1 MFNRKK
7 SKKNQVQVQSPV
19 QNQSK
24 ANNKANNKANSK
36 ANSVKPKKG
45 SKLDM
50 YDIIFAN
57 LFAGNSIIEPD
68 RELDRTHIDIGFSN
82 IASEKYIIKY
92 FLITSL
98 PDWLDFQ
105 LFDHIRRNVMLPGI
119 RINFY
124 TYGEPYRINWESSEM
139 KNRLRIWGEYTK
151 EDKDKD
157 LSGLNYR
164 SRRKD
169 LLAKERIL
177 ESTMYLNKAE
187 LDYRRRLI
195 KTSFMIEIA
204 CLRDKESLDNMDDSI
219 NALKRYCSEK
229 EIKLLELRVNMI
241 DWLQQ
246 LWIFSLRSIK
256 EVYRRVSKKILT
268 DDIVANFSSYKQG
281 RLGEEGTPLG
291 LDVNSGA
298 LVLKKFKPDP
308 DAAENILISG
318 GTGSGKSL
326 MTKYLLTWLSIDNV
340 ITVIDY
346 DDEYKNL
353 ANFIYDGNPKDAIT
367 ISMGKGSTS
376 YFDPM
381 EIGELTGD
389 KDIDASLKD
398 NAIKCTMSTFNLM
411 IAGVDRQLDMWEE
424 SVISTAV
431 RNVYENNGV
440 TDDNTTWHL
449 SQGCKLA
456 DVYEELSLLVMR
468 QAFVDE
474 NMDNVKHKAAVN
486 ALEAC
491 KKFFEEGEAY
501 YGTFKSPINI
511 KDIRDGRF
519 IVFSFSSTSTA
530 NQENPVLIGLRQL
543 SVAYITTLISNYCK
557 YVRHSFNVKVWEE
570 YNRFGLVKG
579 SSEIIGDAITG
590 GRKRGDINLIIT
602 NDLSNI
608 LDENNPISAKLE
620 QNFTGYIIGSIPSD
634 NIREK
639 FCNKFNIPEM
649 IEPLKRIYK
658 ANSEQGRHGRG
669 KESQYKH
676 AFCTIMLETGEKAII
691 KASLPKEV
699 LDSKL
704 FRTGVEKG

>member
-7 SKKNQVQVQSPV
+7 GKKNQVQVQSSVP
-19 QNQSK
+19 NQGK
-24 ANNKANNKANSK
+24 ANNKVASK
-36 ANSVKPKKG
+36 ANSNKKSIKPKKG

-92 FLITSL
+92 FLITGL

-105 LFDHIRRNVMLPGI
+105 LFDNIRRNVMLPGI

-219 NALKRYCSEK
+219 NALKRYCTEK

-281 RLGEEGTPLG
+281 RLGEDGTPLG

-298 LVLKKFKPDP
+298 LVLKKFKVDP

-326 MTKYLLTWLSIDNV
+326 MTKWLLTWLSIDNV

-389 KDIDASLKD
+389 EKIDATLKSD
-398 NAIKCTMSTFNLM
+398 AIKYTMATFNLM
-411 IAGVDRQLDMWEE
+411 IAGVDNVLDKWEE
-424 SVISTAV
+424 SVISTAI
-431 RNVYENNGV
+431 RNVYDNNGV
-440 TDDNTTWHL
+440 TDDRSTWKY
-449 SQGCKLA
+449 STGCKLE
-456 DVYEELSLLVMR
+456 DVYEELRLMVVR
-468 QAFVDE
+468 QEFVDD

-486 ALEAC
+486 ALESC

-501 YGTFKSPINI
+501 YGTFKSPISI
-511 KDIRDGRF
+511 KGIRDANF
-519 IVFSFSSTSTA
+519 IVFSFSSNSVA
-530 NQENPVLIGLRQL
+530 SQENPVLVGLRQL
-543 SVAYITTLISNYCK
+543 SVANLTTLISNYCK

-570 YNRFGLVKG
+570 FNRFGLVKG
-579 SSEIIGDAITG
+579 SADIIGDAITG
-590 GRKRGDINLIIT
+590 GRKRGDINLLIT

-608 LDENNPISAKLE
+608 LDETNPLSAKLE

-634 NIREK
+634 NVREK
-639 FCNKFNIPEM
+639 FCNKFNIQEM

-658 ANSEQGRHGRG
+658 ANSEQGKRGRG
-669 KESQYKH
+669 KGSQYKH

-691 KASLPKEV
+691 KASLPKEI

>member
-1 MFNRKK
+1 MFKGK
-7 SKKNQVQVQSPV
+7 
-19 QNQSK
+19 
-24 ANNKANNKANSK
+24 NNKAKNNISNNSNVNNSSNKRKIKA
-36 ANSVKPKKG
+36 KKG

-57 LFAGNSIIEPD
+57 LFAGTSIIEPE

-92 FLITSL
+92 FLITGL

-105 LFDHIRRNVMLPGI
+105 LFDSIRRNVMSPGI

-124 TYGEPYRINWESSEM
+124 TYGEPYKINWESSEM
-139 KNRLRIWGEYTK
+139 KNRLRIWEGYTK
-151 EDKDKD
+151 ESKEND

-164 SRRKD
+164 ARRKD
-169 LLAKERIL
+169 ILAKERIL
-177 ESTMYLNKAE
+177 ESTMYLNRAE

-195 KTSFMIEIA
+195 KTSFMIEVA
-204 CLRDKESLDNMDDSI
+204 CLRDKESLEYMDDCI
-219 NALKRYCSEK
+219 KDLKRYCLEK

-281 RLGEEGTPLG
+281 RLGEDGIPLG

-298 LVLKKFKPDP
+298 LVLKKFKSNP

-326 MTKYLLTWLSIDNV
+326 MTKWLLTWLSTDNV
-340 ITVIDY
+340 ITIVDY

-353 ANFIYDGNPKDAIT
+353 ANFIYDGNPADAIT

-389 KDIDASLKD
+389 EKIDPTLKSD
-398 NAIKCTMSTFNLM
+398 AIKYTMATFNLM
-411 IAGVDRQLDMWEE
+411 IAGVDNVLDKWEE
-424 SVISTAV
+424 SVISTAIK
-431 RNVYENNGV
+431 NVYDNNGV
-440 TDDNTTWHL
+440 TDDRETWKY
-449 SQGCKLA
+449 SAGCKLE
-456 DVYEELSLLVMR
+456 DVYEELKLMVVR
-468 QAFVDE
+468 QEFVDD

-486 ALEAC
+486 ALESC

-501 YGTFKSPINI
+501 YGTFKSPISI
-511 KDIRDGRF
+511 KGIRDANF
-519 IVFSFSSTSTA
+519 IVFSFSSNSVA
-530 NQENPVLIGLRQL
+530 SQENPVLVGLRQL
-543 SVAYITTLISNYCK
+543 SVANLTTLISNYCK

-570 YNRFGLVKG
+570 FNRFGLVKG
-579 SSEIIGDAITG
+579 SADIIGDAITG
-590 GRKRGDINLIIT
+590 GRKRGDINLLIT

-608 LDENNPISAKLE
+608 LDETNPLSAKLE

-634 NIREK
+634 NVREK
-639 FCNKFNIPEM
+639 FCNKFNIQEM

-658 ANSEQGRHGRG
+658 ANSEQGKRGRLR
-669 KESQYKH
+669 ESQFKH

-691 KASLPKEV
+691 KATLPKEI

-704 FRTGVEKG
+704 FRTGVEIK

>member
-1 MFNRKK
+1 MFKGK
-7 SKKNQVQVQSPV
+7 
-19 QNQSK
+19 
-24 ANNKANNKANSK
+24 NNKAKNNISNNNNVNTNNKVSSSK
-36 ANSVKPKKG
+36 RKIKAKKG

-57 LFAGNSIIEPD
+57 LFAGTSIIEPE

-92 FLITSL
+92 FLITGL

-105 LFDHIRRNVMLPGI
+105 LFDSIRRNVMSPGI

-124 TYGEPYRINWESSEM
+124 TYGEPYKINWESSEM
-139 KNRLRIWGEYTK
+139 KNRLRIWEGYTK
-151 EDKDKD
+151 DSKEND

-164 SRRKD
+164 ARRKD
-169 LLAKERIL
+169 ILAKERIL
-177 ESTMYLNKAE
+177 ESTMYLNRAE

-195 KTSFMIEIA
+195 KTSFMIEVA
-204 CLRDKESLDNMDDSI
+204 CLRDRESLDYMDDCI
-219 NALKRYCSEK
+219 KDLKRYCLEK

-281 RLGEEGTPLG
+281 RLGEDGIPLG

-298 LVLKKFKPDP
+298 LVLKKFKSNP

-326 MTKYLLTWLSIDNV
+326 MTKWLLTWLSTDNV
-340 ITVIDY
+340 ITIVDY

-389 KDIDASLKD
+389 EKIDATLKSD
-398 NAIKCTMSTFNLM
+398 AIKYTMATFNLM
-411 IAGVDRQLDMWEE
+411 IAGVDNVLDKWEE
-424 SVISTAV
+424 SVISTAI
-431 RNVYENNGV
+431 RNVYDNNGV
-440 TDDNTTWHL
+440 TDDRSTWKY
-449 SQGCKLA
+449 STGCKLE
-456 DVYEELSLLVMR
+456 DVYEELRLMVIR
-468 QAFVDE
+468 QEFVDD

-486 ALEAC
+486 ALESC

-501 YGTFKSPINI
+501 YGTFKSPISI
-511 KDIRDGRF
+511 KGIRDANF
-519 IVFSFSSTSTA
+519 IVFSFSSNSVA
-530 NQENPVLIGLRQL
+530 SQENPVLVGLRQL
-543 SVAYITTLISNYCK
+543 SVANLTTLISNYCK

-570 YNRFGLVKG
+570 FNRFGLVKG
-579 SSEIIGDAITG
+579 SADIIGDAITG
-590 GRKRGDINLIIT
+590 GRKRGDINLLIT

-608 LDENNPISAKLE
+608 LDETNPLSAKLE

-634 NIREK
+634 NVREK
-639 FCNKFNIPEM
+639 FCNKFNIQEM

-658 ANSEQGRHGRG
+658 ANSEQGKRGRLR
-669 KESQYKH
+669 ESQFKH

-691 KASLPKEV
+691 KATLPKEI

-704 FRTGVEKG
+704 FRTGVEIK

>member
-1 MFNRKK
+1 MFKGK
-7 SKKNQVQVQSPV
+7 
-19 QNQSK
+19 
-24 ANNKANNKANSK
+24 NNKAKNNISNNNNVNTNNKVSSSK
-36 ANSVKPKKG
+36 RKIKAKKG

-57 LFAGNSIIEPD
+57 LFAGTSIIEPE

-92 FLITSL
+92 FLITGL

-105 LFDHIRRNVMLPGI
+105 LFDSIRRNVMSPGI

-124 TYGEPYRINWESSEM
+124 TYGEPYKINWESSEM
-139 KNRLRIWGEYTK
+139 KNRLRIWEGYTK
-151 EDKDKD
+151 DSKEND

-164 SRRKD
+164 ARRKD
-169 LLAKERIL
+169 ILAKERIL
-177 ESTMYLNKAE
+177 ESTMYLNRAE

-195 KTSFMIEIA
+195 KTSFMIEVA
-204 CLRDKESLDNMDDSI
+204 CLRDRESLDYMDDCI
-219 NALKRYCSEK
+219 KDLKRYCLEK

-281 RLGEEGTPLG
+281 RLGEDGIPLG

-298 LVLKKFKPDP
+298 LVLKKFKSNP

-326 MTKYLLTWLSIDNV
+326 MTKWLLTWLSTDNV
-340 ITVIDY
+340 ITIVDY

-389 KDIDASLKD
+389 EKIDATLKSD
-398 NAIKCTMSTFNLM
+398 AIKYTMATFNLM
-411 IAGVDRQLDMWEE
+411 IAGVDNVLDKWEE
-424 SVISTAV
+424 SVISTAI
-431 RNVYENNGV
+431 RNVYDNNGV
-440 TDDNTTWHL
+440 TDDRSTWKY
-449 SQGCKLA
+449 STGCKLE
-456 DVYEELSLLVMR
+456 DVYEELRLMVVR
-468 QAFVDE
+468 QEFVDE

-486 ALEAC
+486 ALESC

-501 YGTFKSPINI
+501 YGTFKSPISI
-511 KDIRDGRF
+511 KGIRDANF
-519 IVFSFSSTSTA
+519 IVFSFSSNSVA
-530 NQENPVLIGLRQL
+530 SQENPVLVGLRQL
-543 SVAYITTLISNYCK
+543 SVANLTTLISNYCK

-570 YNRFGLVKG
+570 FNRFGLVKG
-579 SSEIIGDAITG
+579 SADIIGDAITG
-590 GRKRGDINLIIT
+590 GRKRGDINLLIT

-608 LDENNPISAKLE
+608 LDETNPLSAKLE

-634 NIREK
+634 NVREK
-639 FCNKFNIPEM
+639 FCNKFNIQEM

-658 ANSEQGRHGRG
+658 ANSEQGKRGRLR
-669 KESQYKH
+669 ESQFKH

-691 KASLPKEV
+691 KATLPKEI

-704 FRTGVEKG
+704 FRTGVEIK

>member
-1 MFNRKK
+1 MFKGK
-7 SKKNQVQVQSPV
+7 
-19 QNQSK
+19 
-24 ANNKANNKANSK
+24 NNKAK
-36 ANSVKPKKG
+36 NSVSNNTNVNNSSSKRKIKAKKG

-57 LFAGNSIIEPD
+57 LFAGTSIIEPE

-92 FLITSL
+92 FLITGL

-105 LFDHIRRNVMLPGI
+105 LFDSIRRNVMSPGI

-124 TYGEPYRINWESSEM
+124 TYGEPYKINWESSEM
-139 KNRLRIWGEYTK
+139 KNRLRIWEGYTK
-151 EDKDKD
+151 ESKEND

-164 SRRKD
+164 ARRKD
-169 LLAKERIL
+169 ILAKERIL
-177 ESTMYLNKAE
+177 ESTMYLNRAE

-195 KTSFMIEIA
+195 KTSFMIEVA
-204 CLRDKESLDNMDDSI
+204 CLRDRESLDYMDDCI
-219 NALKRYCSEK
+219 KDLKRYCLEK

-281 RLGEEGTPLG
+281 RLGEDGIPLG

-298 LVLKKFKPDP
+298 LVLKKFKSNP

-326 MTKYLLTWLSIDNV
+326 MTKWLLTWLSTDNV
-340 ITVIDY
+340 ITIVDY

-353 ANFIYDGNPKDAIT
+353 ANFIYDGNPTDAIT
-367 ISMGKGSTS
+367 ISMGRGSTS

-389 KDIDASLKD
+389 EKIDATLKSD
-398 NAIKCTMSTFNLM
+398 AIKYTMATFNLM
-411 IAGVDRQLDMWEE
+411 IAGVDNVLDKWEE
-424 SVISTAV
+424 SVISTAIK
-431 RNVYENNGV
+431 NVYDNNGV
-440 TDDNTTWHL
+440 TDDRSTWKY
-449 SQGCKLA
+449 STGCKLE
-456 DVYEELSLLVMR
+456 DVYEELRLIVIR
-468 QAFVDE
+468 QEFVDE

-486 ALEAC
+486 ALESC

-501 YGTFKSPINI
+501 YGTFKSPISI
-511 KDIRDGRF
+511 KGIRDANF
-519 IVFSFSSTSTA
+519 IVFSFSSNSVA
-530 NQENPVLIGLRQL
+530 SQENPVLVGLRQL
-543 SVAYITTLISNYCK
+543 SVANLTTLISNYCK

-570 YNRFGLVKG
+570 FNRFGLVKG
-579 SSEIIGDAITG
+579 SADIIGDAITG

-608 LDENNPISAKLE
+608 LDETNPLSARLE

-634 NIREK
+634 NVREK
-639 FCNKFNIPEM
+639 FCNKFNIQEM

-658 ANSEQGRHGRG
+658 ANSEQGKRGRLR
-669 KESQYKH
+669 ESQFKH

-691 KASLPKEV
+691 KATLPKEI

-704 FRTGVEKG
+704 FRTGVEIK

>member
-1 MFNRKK
+1 MFKGK
-7 SKKNQVQVQSPV
+7 
-19 QNQSK
+19 
-24 ANNKANNKANSK
+24 NNKAK
-36 ANSVKPKKG
+36 NSVSNNTNVNNSSSKRKIKAKKG

-57 LFAGNSIIEPD
+57 LFAGTSIIEPE

-92 FLITSL
+92 FLITGL

-105 LFDHIRRNVMLPGI
+105 LFDSIRRNVMSPGI

-124 TYGEPYRINWESSEM
+124 TYGEPYKINWESSEM
-139 KNRLRIWGEYTK
+139 KNRLRIWEGYTK
-151 EDKDKD
+151 ESKEND

-164 SRRKD
+164 ARRKD
-169 LLAKERIL
+169 ILAKERIL
-177 ESTMYLNKAE
+177 ESTMYLNRAE

-195 KTSFMIEIA
+195 KTSFMIEVA
-204 CLRDKESLDNMDDSI
+204 CLRDRESLDYMDDCI
-219 NALKRYCSEK
+219 KDLKRYCLEK

-281 RLGEEGTPLG
+281 RLGEDGIPLG

-298 LVLKKFKPDP
+298 LVLKKFKSNP

-326 MTKYLLTWLSIDNV
+326 MTKWLLTWLSTDNV
-340 ITVIDY
+340 ITIVDY

-353 ANFIYDGNPKDAIT
+353 ANFIYDGNPTDAIT

-389 KDIDASLKD
+389 EKIDATLKSD
-398 NAIKCTMSTFNLM
+398 AIKYTMATFNLM
-411 IAGVDRQLDMWEE
+411 IAGVDNVLDKWEE
-424 SVISTAV
+424 SVISTAIK
-431 RNVYENNGV
+431 NVYDNNGV
-440 TDDNTTWHL
+440 TDDRSTWKY
-449 SQGCKLA
+449 STGCKLE
-456 DVYEELSLLVMR
+456 DVYEELRLIVIR
-468 QAFVDE
+468 QEFVDE

-486 ALEAC
+486 ALESC

-501 YGTFKSPINI
+501 YGTFKSPISI
-511 KDIRDGRF
+511 KGIRDANF
-519 IVFSFSSTSTA
+519 IVFSFSSNSVA
-530 NQENPVLIGLRQL
+530 SQENPVLVGLRQL
-543 SVAYITTLISNYCK
+543 SVANLTTLISNYCK

-570 YNRFGLVKG
+570 FNRFGLVKG
-579 SSEIIGDAITG
+579 SADIIGDAITG

-608 LDENNPISAKLE
+608 LDETNPLSARLE

-634 NIREK
+634 NVREK
-639 FCNKFNIPEM
+639 FCNKFNIQEM

-658 ANSEQGRHGRG
+658 ANSEQGKRGRLR
-669 KESQYKH
+669 ESQFKH

-691 KASLPKEV
+691 KATLPKEI

-704 FRTGVEKG
+704 FRTGVEIK

>member
-1 MFNRKK
+1 MFKGK
-7 SKKNQVQVQSPV
+7 
-19 QNQSK
+19 
-24 ANNKANNKANSK
+24 NNKAKDNISNNNNVNTNNKVSSSK
-36 ANSVKPKKG
+36 RKIKAKKG

-57 LFAGNSIIEPD
+57 LFAGTSIIEPE

-92 FLITSL
+92 FLITGL

-105 LFDHIRRNVMLPGI
+105 LFDSIRRNVMSPGI

-124 TYGEPYRINWESSEM
+124 TYGEPYKINWESSEM
-139 KNRLRIWGEYTK
+139 KNRLRIWEGYTK
-151 EDKDKD
+151 DSKEND

-164 SRRKD
+164 ARRKD
-169 LLAKERIL
+169 ILAKERIL
-177 ESTMYLNKAE
+177 ESTMYLNRAE

-195 KTSFMIEIA
+195 KTSFMIEVA
-204 CLRDKESLDNMDDSI
+204 CLRDRESLDYMDDCI
-219 NALKRYCSEK
+219 KDLKRYCLEK

-281 RLGEEGTPLG
+281 RLGEDGIPLG

-298 LVLKKFKPDP
+298 LVLKKFKSNP

-326 MTKYLLTWLSIDNV
+326 MTKWLLTWLSTDNV
-340 ITVIDY
+340 ITIVDY

-389 KDIDASLKD
+389 EKIDATLKSD
-398 NAIKCTMSTFNLM
+398 AIKYTMATFNLM
-411 IAGVDRQLDMWEE
+411 IAGVDNVLDKWEE
-424 SVISTAV
+424 SVISTAI
-431 RNVYENNGV
+431 RNVYDNNGV
-440 TDDNTTWHL
+440 TDDRSTWKY
-449 SQGCKLA
+449 STGCKLE
-456 DVYEELSLLVMR
+456 DVYEELRLMVVR
-468 QAFVDE
+468 QEFVDD

-486 ALEAC
+486 ALESC

-501 YGTFKSPINI
+501 YGTFKSPISI
-511 KDIRDGRF
+511 KGIRDANF
-519 IVFSFSSTSTA
+519 IVFSFSSNSVA
-530 NQENPVLIGLRQL
+530 SQENPVLVGLRQL
-543 SVAYITTLISNYCK
+543 SVANLTTLISNYCK

-570 YNRFGLVKG
+570 FNRFGLVKG
-579 SSEIIGDAITG
+579 SADIIGDAITG
-590 GRKRGDINLIIT
+590 GRKRGDINLLIT

-608 LDENNPISAKLE
+608 LDETNPLSAKLE

-634 NIREK
+634 NVREK
-639 FCNKFNIPEM
+639 FCNKFNIQEM

-658 ANSEQGRHGRG
+658 ANSEQGKRGRLR
-669 KESQYKH
+669 ESQFKH

-691 KASLPKEV
+691 KATLPKEI

-704 FRTGVEKG
+704 FRTGVEIK

>member
-1 MFNRKK
+1 MFKGK
-7 SKKNQVQVQSPV
+7 
-19 QNQSK
+19 
-24 ANNKANNKANSK
+24 NNKTNSNVTDNSSVTNNSK
-36 ANSVKPKKG
+36 VSSNKRKIKAKKG

-57 LFAGNSIIEPD
+57 LFAGTSIIEPE

-92 FLITSL
+92 FLITGL

-105 LFDHIRRNVMLPGI
+105 LFDSIRRNVMSPGI

-124 TYGEPYRINWESSEM
+124 TYGEPYKINWESSEM
-139 KNRLRIWGEYTK
+139 KNRLRIWEGYTK
-151 EDKDKD
+151 ESKEND

-164 SRRKD
+164 ARRKD
-169 LLAKERIL
+169 ILAKERIL
-177 ESTMYLNKAE
+177 ESTMYLNRAE

-195 KTSFMIEIA
+195 KTSFMIEVA
-204 CLRDKESLDNMDDSI
+204 CLRDKESLEYMDDCI
-219 NALKRYCSEK
+219 KDLKRYCLEK

-281 RLGEEGTPLG
+281 RLGEDGIPLG

-298 LVLKKFKPDP
+298 LVLKKFKSNP

-326 MTKYLLTWLSIDNV
+326 MTKWLLTWLSTDNV
-340 ITVIDY
+340 ITIVDY

-353 ANFIYDGNPKDAIT
+353 ANFIYDGNPADAIT

-389 KDIDASLKD
+389 EKIDATLKSD
-398 NAIKCTMSTFNLM
+398 AIKYTMATFNLM
-411 IAGVDRQLDMWEE
+411 IAGVDNVLDKWEE
-424 SVISTAV
+424 SVISTAIK
-431 RNVYENNGV
+431 NVYDNNGV
-440 TDDNTTWHL
+440 TDDRSTWKY
-449 SQGCKLA
+449 STGCKLE
-456 DVYEELSLLVMR
+456 DVYEELKLMVVR
-468 QAFVDE
+468 QEFVDD

-486 ALEAC
+486 ALESC

-501 YGTFKSPINI
+501 YGTFKSPISI
-511 KDIRDGRF
+511 KGIRDANF
-519 IVFSFSSTSTA
+519 IVFSFSSNSVA
-530 NQENPVLIGLRQL
+530 SQENPVLVGLRQL
-543 SVAYITTLISNYCK
+543 SVANLTTLISNYCK

-570 YNRFGLVKG
+570 FNRFGLVKG
-579 SSEIIGDAITG
+579 SADIIGDAITG
-590 GRKRGDINLIIT
+590 GRKRGDINLLIT

-608 LDENNPISAKLE
+608 LDETNPLSAKLE

-634 NIREK
+634 NVREK
-639 FCNKFNIPEM
+639 FCNKFNIQEM

-658 ANSEQGRHGRG
+658 ANSEQGKRGRLR
-669 KESQYKH
+669 ESQFKH

-691 KASLPKEV
+691 KATLPKEI

-704 FRTGVEKG
+704 FRTGVEIK

>member
-1 MFNRKK
+1 MFKGK
-7 SKKNQVQVQSPV
+7 
-19 QNQSK
+19 
-24 ANNKANNKANSK
+24 NNKTNSNVTDNSSVTNNSK
-36 ANSVKPKKG
+36 VSSNKRKIKAKKG

-57 LFAGNSIIEPD
+57 LFAGTSIIEPE

-92 FLITSL
+92 FLITGL

-105 LFDHIRRNVMLPGI
+105 LFDSIRRNVMSPGI

-124 TYGEPYRINWESSEM
+124 TYGEPYKINWESSEM
-139 KNRLRIWGEYTK
+139 KNRLRIWEGYTK
-151 EDKDKD
+151 ESKEND

-164 SRRKD
+164 ARRKD
-169 LLAKERIL
+169 ILAKERIL
-177 ESTMYLNKAE
+177 ESTMYLNRAE

-195 KTSFMIEIA
+195 KTSFMIEVA
-204 CLRDKESLDNMDDSI
+204 CLRDRESLDYMDDCI
-219 NALKRYCSEK
+219 KDLKRYCLEK

-281 RLGEEGTPLG
+281 RLGEDGIPLG

-298 LVLKKFKPDP
+298 LVLKKFKSNP

-326 MTKYLLTWLSIDNV
+326 MTKWLLTWLSTDNV
-340 ITVIDY
+340 ITIVDY

-353 ANFIYDGNPKDAIT
+353 ANFIYDGNPTDAIT

-389 KDIDASLKD
+389 EKIDATLKSD
-398 NAIKCTMSTFNLM
+398 AIKYTMATFNLM
-411 IAGVDRQLDMWEE
+411 IAGVDNVLDKWEE
-424 SVISTAV
+424 SVISTAIK
-431 RNVYENNGV
+431 NVYDNNGV
-440 TDDNTTWHL
+440 TDDRSTWKY
-449 SQGCKLA
+449 STGCKLE
-456 DVYEELSLLVMR
+456 DVYEELRLMVIR
-468 QAFVDE
+468 QEFVDD

-486 ALEAC
+486 ALESC

-501 YGTFKSPINI
+501 YGTFKSPISI
-511 KDIRDGRF
+511 KGIRDANF
-519 IVFSFSSTSTA
+519 IVFSFSSNSVA
-530 NQENPVLIGLRQL
+530 SQENPVLVGLRQL
-543 SVAYITTLISNYCK
+543 SVANLTTLISNYCK

-570 YNRFGLVKG
+570 FNRFGLVKG
-579 SSEIIGDAITG
+579 SADIIGDAITG
-590 GRKRGDINLIIT
+590 GRKRGDINLLIT

-608 LDENNPISAKLE
+608 LDETNPLSAKLE

-634 NIREK
+634 NVREK
-639 FCNKFNIPEM
+639 FCNKFNIQEM

-658 ANSEQGRHGRG
+658 ANSEQGKRGRLR
-669 KESQYKH
+669 ESQFKH

-691 KASLPKEV
+691 KATLPKEI

-704 FRTGVEKG
+704 FRTGVEIK

>member
-1 MFNRKK
+1 MFKGK
-7 SKKNQVQVQSPV
+7 
-19 QNQSK
+19 
-24 ANNKANNKANSK
+24 NNKAKNNINNNNNVTNNTKVSSGKRKIKA
-36 ANSVKPKKG
+36 KKG

-57 LFAGNSIIEPD
+57 LFAGTSIIEPE

-92 FLITSL
+92 FLITGL

-105 LFDHIRRNVMLPGI
+105 LFDSIRRNVMSPGI

-124 TYGEPYRINWESSEM
+124 TYGEPYKINWESSEM
-139 KNRLRIWGEYTK
+139 KNRLRIWEGYTK
-151 EDKDKD
+151 DSKESD

-164 SRRKD
+164 ARRKD
-169 LLAKERIL
+169 ILAKERIL
-177 ESTMYLNKAE
+177 ESTMYLNRAE

-195 KTSFMIEIA
+195 KTSFMIEVA
-204 CLRDKESLDNMDDSI
+204 CLRDRESLDYMDDCI
-219 NALKRYCSEK
+219 KDLKRYCLEK

-281 RLGEEGTPLG
+281 RLGEDGIPLG

-298 LVLKKFKPDP
+298 LVLKKFKSNP

-326 MTKYLLTWLSIDNV
+326 MTKWLLTWLSTDNV
-340 ITVIDY
+340 ITIVDY

-389 KDIDASLKD
+389 EKIDATLKSD
-398 NAIKCTMSTFNLM
+398 AIKYTMATFNLM
-411 IAGVDRQLDMWEE
+411 IAGVDNVLDKWEE
-424 SVISTAV
+424 SVISTAIK
-431 RNVYENNGV
+431 NVYDNNGV
-440 TDDNTTWHL
+440 TDDKSTWKY
-449 SQGCKLA
+449 STGCKLE
-456 DVYEELSLLVMR
+456 DVYEELRLMVVR
-468 QAFVDE
+468 QEFVDDS
-474 NMDNVKHKAAVN
+474 MDNVKHKAAVN
-486 ALEAC
+486 ALESC

-501 YGTFKSPINI
+501 YGTFKSPISI
-511 KDIRDGRF
+511 KGIRDANF
-519 IVFSFSSTSTA
+519 IVFSFSSNSVA
-530 NQENPVLIGLRQL
+530 SQENPVLVGLRQL
-543 SVAYITTLISNYCK
+543 SVANLTTLISNYCK

-570 YNRFGLVKG
+570 FNRFGLVKG
-579 SSEIIGDAITG
+579 SADIIGDAITG
-590 GRKRGDINLIIT
+590 GRKRGDINLLIT

-608 LDENNPISAKLE
+608 LDETNPLSAKLE

-634 NIREK
+634 NVREK
-639 FCNKFNIPEM
+639 FCNKFNIQEM

-658 ANSEQGRHGRG
+658 ANSEQGKRGRLR
-669 KESQYKH
+669 ESQFKH

-691 KASLPKEV
+691 KATLPKEI

-704 FRTGVEKG
+704 FRTGVEIK

>member
-1 MFNRKK
+1 MFKGK
-7 SKKNQVQVQSPV
+7 
-19 QNQSK
+19 
-24 ANNKANNKANSK
+24 NNKTNSNVTDNSSVTNNSK
-36 ANSVKPKKG
+36 VSSNKRKIKAKKG

-57 LFAGNSIIEPD
+57 LFAGTSIIEPE

-92 FLITSL
+92 FLITGL

-105 LFDHIRRNVMLPGI
+105 LFDSIRRNVMSPGI

-124 TYGEPYRINWESSEM
+124 TYGEPYKINWESSEM
-139 KNRLRIWGEYTK
+139 KNRLRIWEGYTK
-151 EDKDKD
+151 ESKEND

-164 SRRKD
+164 ARRKD
-169 LLAKERIL
+169 ILAKERIL
-177 ESTMYLNKAE
+177 ESTMYLNRAE

-195 KTSFMIEIA
+195 KTSFMIEVA
-204 CLRDKESLDNMDDSI
+204 CLRDRESLDYMDDCI
-219 NALKRYCSEK
+219 KDLKRYCLEK

-281 RLGEEGTPLG
+281 RLGEDGIPLG

-298 LVLKKFKPDP
+298 LVLKKFKSNP

-326 MTKYLLTWLSIDNV
+326 MTKWLLTWLSTDNV
-340 ITVIDY
+340 ITIVDY

-353 ANFIYDGNPKDAIT
+353 ANFIYDGNPTDAIT

-389 KDIDASLKD
+389 EKIDATLKSD
-398 NAIKCTMSTFNLM
+398 AIKYTMATFNLM
-411 IAGVDRQLDMWEE
+411 IAGVDNVLDKWEE
-424 SVISTAV
+424 SVISTAIK
-431 RNVYENNGV
+431 NVYDNNGV
-440 TDDNTTWHL
+440 TDDRSTWKY
-449 SQGCKLA
+449 STGCKLE
-456 DVYEELSLLVMR
+456 DVYEELRLMVIR
-468 QAFVDE
+468 QEFVDE

-486 ALEAC
+486 ALESC

-501 YGTFKSPINI
+501 YGTFKSPISI
-511 KDIRDGRF
+511 KGIRDANF
-519 IVFSFSSTSTA
+519 IVFSFSSNSVA
-530 NQENPVLIGLRQL
+530 SQENPVLVGLRQL
-543 SVAYITTLISNYCK
+543 SVANLTTLISNYCK

-570 YNRFGLVKG
+570 FNRFGLVKG
-579 SSEIIGDAITG
+579 SADIIGDAITG
-590 GRKRGDINLIIT
+590 GRKRGDINLLIT

-608 LDENNPISAKLE
+608 LDETNPLSAKLE

-634 NIREK
+634 NVREK
-639 FCNKFNIPEM
+639 FCNKFNIQEM

-658 ANSEQGRHGRG
+658 ANSEQGKRGRLR
-669 KESQYKH
+669 ESQFKH

-691 KASLPKEV
+691 KATLPKEI

-704 FRTGVEKG
+704 FRTGVEIK

>member
-1 MFNRKK
+1 MFKGK
-7 SKKNQVQVQSPV
+7 
-19 QNQSK
+19 
-24 ANNKANNKANSK
+24 NNKAKNNISNNNNVNTNNKVSSSK
-36 ANSVKPKKG
+36 RKIKAKKG

-57 LFAGNSIIEPD
+57 LFAGTSIIEPE

-92 FLITSL
+92 FLITGL

-105 LFDHIRRNVMLPGI
+105 LFDSIRRNVMSPGI

-124 TYGEPYRINWESSEM
+124 TYGEPYKINWESSEM
-139 KNRLRIWGEYTK
+139 KNRLRIWEGYTK
-151 EDKDKD
+151 DSKEND

-164 SRRKD
+164 ARRKD
-169 LLAKERIL
+169 ILAKERIL
-177 ESTMYLNKAE
+177 ESTMYLNRAE

-195 KTSFMIEIA
+195 KTSFMIEVA
-204 CLRDKESLDNMDDSI
+204 CLRDRESLDYMDDCI
-219 NALKRYCSEK
+219 KDLKRYCLEK

-281 RLGEEGTPLG
+281 RLGEDGIPLG

-298 LVLKKFKPDP
+298 LVLKKFKSNP

-326 MTKYLLTWLSIDNV
+326 MTKWLLTWLSTDNV
-340 ITVIDY
+340 ITIVDY

-389 KDIDASLKD
+389 EKIDATLKSD
-398 NAIKCTMSTFNLM
+398 AIKYTMATFNLM
-411 IAGVDRQLDMWEE
+411 IAGVDNVLDKWEE
-424 SVISTAV
+424 SVISTAI
-431 RNVYENNGV
+431 RNVYDNNGV
-440 TDDNTTWHL
+440 TDDRSTWKY
-449 SQGCKLA
+449 STGCKLE
-456 DVYEELSLLVMR
+456 DIYEELRLMVVR
-468 QAFVDE
+468 QEFVDD

-486 ALEAC
+486 ALESC

-501 YGTFKSPINI
+501 YGTFKSPISI
-511 KDIRDGRF
+511 KGIRDANF
-519 IVFSFSSTSTA
+519 IVFSFSSNSVA
-530 NQENPVLIGLRQL
+530 SQENPVLVGLRQL
-543 SVAYITTLISNYCK
+543 SVANLTTLISNYCK

-570 YNRFGLVKG
+570 FNRFGLVKG
-579 SSEIIGDAITG
+579 SADIVGDAITG
-590 GRKRGDINLIIT
+590 GRKRGDINLLIT

-608 LDENNPISAKLE
+608 LDETNPLSAKLE

-634 NIREK
+634 NVREK
-639 FCNKFNIPEM
+639 FCNKFNIQEM

-658 ANSEQGRHGRG
+658 ANSEQGKRGRLR
-669 KESQYKH
+669 ESQFKH

-691 KASLPKEV
+691 KATLPKEI

-704 FRTGVEKG
+704 FRTGVEIK

>member
-1 MFNRKK
+1 MFKGK
-7 SKKNQVQVQSPV
+7 
-19 QNQSK
+19 
-24 ANNKANNKANSK
+24 NNKDKDNISNNNNVNTNNKVSSSK
-36 ANSVKPKKG
+36 RKIKAKKG

-57 LFAGNSIIEPD
+57 LFAGTSIIEPE

-92 FLITSL
+92 FLITGL

-105 LFDHIRRNVMLPGI
+105 LFDSIRRNVMSPGI

-124 TYGEPYRINWESSEM
+124 TYGEPYKINWESSEM
-139 KNRLRIWGEYTK
+139 KNRLRIWEGYTK
-151 EDKDKD
+151 DSKEND

-164 SRRKD
+164 ARRKD
-169 LLAKERIL
+169 ILAKERIL
-177 ESTMYLNKAE
+177 ESTMYLNRAE

-195 KTSFMIEIA
+195 KTSFMIEVA
-204 CLRDKESLDNMDDSI
+204 CLRDRESLDYMDDCI
-219 NALKRYCSEK
+219 KDLKRYCLEK

-281 RLGEEGTPLG
+281 RLGEDGIPLG

-298 LVLKKFKPDP
+298 LVLKKFKSNP

-326 MTKYLLTWLSIDNV
+326 MTKWLLTWLSTDNV
-340 ITVIDY
+340 ITIVDY

-389 KDIDASLKD
+389 EKIDATLKSD
-398 NAIKCTMSTFNLM
+398 AIKYTMATFNLM
-411 IAGVDRQLDMWEE
+411 IAGVDNVLDKWEE
-424 SVISTAV
+424 SVISTAI
-431 RNVYENNGV
+431 RNVYDNNGV
-440 TDDNTTWHL
+440 TDDRSTWKY
-449 SQGCKLA
+449 STGCKLE
-456 DVYEELSLLVMR
+456 DVYEELRLMVVR
-468 QAFVDE
+468 QEFVDD

-486 ALEAC
+486 ALESC

-501 YGTFKSPINI
+501 YGTFKSPISI
-511 KDIRDGRF
+511 KGIRDANF
-519 IVFSFSSTSTA
+519 IVFSFSSNSVA
-530 NQENPVLIGLRQL
+530 SQENPVLVGLRQL
-543 SVAYITTLISNYCK
+543 SVANLTTLISNYCK

-570 YNRFGLVKG
+570 FNRFGLVKG
-579 SSEIIGDAITG
+579 SADIIGDAITG
-590 GRKRGDINLIIT
+590 GRKRGDINLLIT

-608 LDENNPISAKLE
+608 LDETNPLSAKLE

-634 NIREK
+634 NVREK
-639 FCNKFNIPEM
+639 FCNKFNIQEM

-658 ANSEQGRHGRG
+658 ANSEQGKRGRLR
-669 KESQYKH
+669 ESQFKH

-691 KASLPKEV
+691 KATLPKEI

-704 FRTGVEKG
+704 FRTGVEIK

>member
-1 MFNRKK
+1 MFKGK
-7 SKKNQVQVQSPV
+7 
-19 QNQSK
+19 
-24 ANNKANNKANSK
+24 NNKAKDNISNNNNVNTNNKVSSSK
-36 ANSVKPKKG
+36 RKIKAKKG

-57 LFAGNSIIEPD
+57 LFAGTSIIEPE

-92 FLITSL
+92 FLITGL

-105 LFDHIRRNVMLPGI
+105 LFDSIRRNVMSPGI

-124 TYGEPYRINWESSEM
+124 TYGEPYKINWESSEM
-139 KNRLRIWGEYTK
+139 KNRLRIWEGYTK
-151 EDKDKD
+151 DSKEND

-164 SRRKD
+164 ARRKD
-169 LLAKERIL
+169 ILAKERIL
-177 ESTMYLNKAE
+177 ESTMYLNRAE

-195 KTSFMIEIA
+195 KTSFMIEVA
-204 CLRDKESLDNMDDSI
+204 CLRDRESLDYMDDCI
-219 NALKRYCSEK
+219 KDLKRYCLEK

-281 RLGEEGTPLG
+281 RLGEDGIPLG

-298 LVLKKFKPDP
+298 LVLKKFKSNP

-326 MTKYLLTWLSIDNV
+326 MTKWLLTWLSTDNV
-340 ITVIDY
+340 ITIVDY

-389 KDIDASLKD
+389 EKIDATLKSD
-398 NAIKCTMSTFNLM
+398 AIKYTMATFNLM
-411 IAGVDRQLDMWEE
+411 IAGVDNVLDKWEE
-424 SVISTAV
+424 SVISTAI
-431 RNVYENNGV
+431 RNVYDNNGV
-440 TDDNTTWHL
+440 TDDRSTWKY
-449 SQGCKLA
+449 STGCKLE
-456 DVYEELSLLVMR
+456 DVYEELRLMVIR
-468 QAFVDE
+468 QEFVDE

-486 ALEAC
+486 ALESC

-501 YGTFKSPINI
+501 YGTFKSPISI
-511 KDIRDGRF
+511 KGIRDANF
-519 IVFSFSSTSTA
+519 IVFSFSSNSVA
-530 NQENPVLIGLRQL
+530 SQENPVLVGLRQL
-543 SVAYITTLISNYCK
+543 SVANLTTLISNYCK

-570 YNRFGLVKG
+570 FNRFGLVKG
-579 SSEIIGDAITG
+579 SADIIGDAITG
-590 GRKRGDINLIIT
+590 GRKRGDINLLIT

-608 LDENNPISAKLE
+608 LDETNPLSAKLE

-634 NIREK
+634 NVREK
-639 FCNKFNIPEM
+639 FCNKFNIQEM

-658 ANSEQGRHGRG
+658 ANSEQGKRGRLR
-669 KESQYKH
+669 ESQFKH

-691 KASLPKEV
+691 KATLPKEI

-704 FRTGVEKG
+704 FRTGVEIK

>member
-1 MFNRKK
+1 MFKGK
-7 SKKNQVQVQSPV
+7 
-19 QNQSK
+19 
-24 ANNKANNKANSK
+24 NNKTNSNVTDNSSVTNNSK
-36 ANSVKPKKG
+36 VSSNKRKIKAKKG

-57 LFAGNSIIEPD
+57 LFAGTSIIEPE

-92 FLITSL
+92 FLITGL

-105 LFDHIRRNVMLPGI
+105 LFDSIRRNVMSPGI

-124 TYGEPYRINWESSEM
+124 TYGEPYKINWESSEM
-139 KNRLRIWGEYTK
+139 KNRLRIWEGYTK
-151 EDKDKD
+151 ESKEND

-164 SRRKD
+164 ARRKD
-169 LLAKERIL
+169 ILAKERIL
-177 ESTMYLNKAE
+177 ESTMYLNRAE

-195 KTSFMIEIA
+195 KTSFMIEVA
-204 CLRDKESLDNMDDSI
+204 CLRDRESLDYMDDCI
-219 NALKRYCSEK
+219 KDLKRYCLEK

-281 RLGEEGTPLG
+281 RLGEDGIPLG

-298 LVLKKFKPDP
+298 LVLKKFKSNP

-326 MTKYLLTWLSIDNV
+326 MTKWLLTWLSTDNV
-340 ITVIDY
+340 ITIVDY

-353 ANFIYDGNPKDAIT
+353 ANFIYDGNPTDAIT

-389 KDIDASLKD
+389 EKIDATLKSD
-398 NAIKCTMSTFNLM
+398 AIKYTMATFNLM
-411 IAGVDRQLDMWEE
+411 IAGVDNVLDKWEE
-424 SVISTAV
+424 SVISTAIK
-431 RNVYENNGV
+431 NVYDNNGV
-440 TDDNTTWHL
+440 TDDRSTWKY
-449 SQGCKLA
+449 STGCKLE
-456 DVYEELSLLVMR
+456 DVYEELRLMVVR
-468 QAFVDE
+468 QEFVDE

-486 ALEAC
+486 ALESC

-501 YGTFKSPINI
+501 YGTFKSPISI
-511 KDIRDGRF
+511 KGIRDANF
-519 IVFSFSSTSTA
+519 IVFSFSSNSVA
-530 NQENPVLIGLRQL
+530 SQENPVLVGLRQL
-543 SVAYITTLISNYCK
+543 SVANLTTLISNYCK

-570 YNRFGLVKG
+570 FNRFGLVKG
-579 SSEIIGDAITG
+579 SADIIGDAITG
-590 GRKRGDINLIIT
+590 GRKRGDINLLIT

-608 LDENNPISAKLE
+608 LDETNPLSAKLE

-634 NIREK
+634 NVREK
-639 FCNKFNIPEM
+639 FCNKFNIQEM

-658 ANSEQGRHGRG
+658 ANSEQGKRGRLR
-669 KESQYKH
+669 ESQFKH

-691 KASLPKEV
+691 KATLPKEI

-704 FRTGVEKG
+704 FRTGVEIK

>member
-1 MFNRKK
+1 MFNGK
-7 SKKNQVQVQSPV
+7 
-19 QNQSK
+19 
-24 ANNKANNKANSK
+24 NNKAKNNIGNNNNVNTNNKVSSSK
-36 ANSVKPKKG
+36 RKIKAKKG

-57 LFAGNSIIEPD
+57 LFAGTSIIEPE

-92 FLITSL
+92 FLITGL

-105 LFDHIRRNVMLPGI
+105 LFDSIRRNVMSPGI

-124 TYGEPYRINWESSEM
+124 TYGEPYKINWESSEM
-139 KNRLRIWGEYTK
+139 KNRLRIWEGYTK
-151 EDKDKD
+151 DSKEND

-164 SRRKD
+164 ARRKD
-169 LLAKERIL
+169 ILAKERIL
-177 ESTMYLNKAE
+177 ESTMYLNRAE

-195 KTSFMIEIA
+195 KTSFMIEVA
-204 CLRDKESLDNMDDSI
+204 CLRDRESLDYMDDCI
-219 NALKRYCSEK
+219 KDLKRYCLEK

-281 RLGEEGTPLG
+281 RLGEDGIPLG

-298 LVLKKFKPDP
+298 LVLKKFKSNP

-326 MTKYLLTWLSIDNV
+326 MTKWLLTWLSTDNV
-340 ITVIDY
+340 ITIVDY

-389 KDIDASLKD
+389 EKIDATLKSD
-398 NAIKCTMSTFNLM
+398 AIKYTMATFNLM
-411 IAGVDRQLDMWEE
+411 IAGVDNVLDKWEE
-424 SVISTAV
+424 SVISTAI
-431 RNVYENNGV
+431 RNVYDNNGV
-440 TDDNTTWHL
+440 TDDRSTWKY
-449 SQGCKLA
+449 STGCKLE
-456 DVYEELSLLVMR
+456 DVYEELRLMVVR
-468 QAFVDE
+468 QEFVDD

-486 ALEAC
+486 ALESC

-501 YGTFKSPINI
+501 YGTFKSPISI
-511 KDIRDGRF
+511 KGIRDANF
-519 IVFSFSSTSTA
+519 IVFSFSSNSVA
-530 NQENPVLIGLRQL
+530 SQENPVLVGLRQL
-543 SVAYITTLISNYCK
+543 SVANLTTLISNYCK

-570 YNRFGLVKG
+570 FNRFGLVKG
-579 SSEIIGDAITG
+579 SADIIGDAITG
-590 GRKRGDINLIIT
+590 GRKRGDINLLIT

-608 LDENNPISAKLE
+608 LDETNPLSAKLE

-634 NIREK
+634 NVREK
-639 FCNKFNIPEM
+639 FCNKFNIQEM

-658 ANSEQGRHGRG
+658 ANSEQGKRGRLR
-669 KESQYKH
+669 ESQFKH

-691 KASLPKEV
+691 KATLPKEI

-704 FRTGVEKG
+704 FRTGVEIK

>member
-1 MFNRKK
+1 MFNGK
-7 SKKNQVQVQSPV
+7 
-19 QNQSK
+19 
-24 ANNKANNKANSK
+24 NNKAKNNISNNNNVNTNNKVSSSK
-36 ANSVKPKKG
+36 RKIKAKKG

-57 LFAGNSIIEPD
+57 LFAGTSIIEPE

-92 FLITSL
+92 FLITGL

-105 LFDHIRRNVMLPGI
+105 LFDSIRRNVMSPGI

-124 TYGEPYRINWESSEM
+124 TYGEPYKINWESSEM
-139 KNRLRIWGEYTK
+139 KNRLRIWEGYTK
-151 EDKDKD
+151 DSKEND

-164 SRRKD
+164 ARRKD
-169 LLAKERIL
+169 ILAKERIL
-177 ESTMYLNKAE
+177 ESTMYLNRAE

-195 KTSFMIEIA
+195 KTSFMIEVA
-204 CLRDKESLDNMDDSI
+204 CLRDRESLDYMDDCI
-219 NALKRYCSEK
+219 KDLKRYCLEK

-281 RLGEEGTPLG
+281 RLGEDGIPLG

-298 LVLKKFKPDP
+298 LVLKKFKSNP

-326 MTKYLLTWLSIDNV
+326 MTKWLLTWLSTDNV
-340 ITVIDY
+340 ITIVDY

-389 KDIDASLKD
+389 EKIDATLKSD
-398 NAIKCTMSTFNLM
+398 AIKYTMATFNLM
-411 IAGVDRQLDMWEE
+411 IAGVDNVLDKWEE
-424 SVISTAV
+424 SVISTAI
-431 RNVYENNGV
+431 RNVYDNNGV
-440 TDDNTTWHL
+440 TDDRSTWKY
-449 SQGCKLA
+449 STGCKLE
-456 DVYEELSLLVMR
+456 DVYEELRLMVIR
-468 QAFVDE
+468 QEFVDE

-486 ALEAC
+486 ALESC

-501 YGTFKSPINI
+501 YGTFKSPISI
-511 KDIRDGRF
+511 KGIRDANF
-519 IVFSFSSTSTA
+519 IVFSFSSNSVA
-530 NQENPVLIGLRQL
+530 SQENPVLVGLRQL
-543 SVAYITTLISNYCK
+543 SVANLTTLISNYCK

-570 YNRFGLVKG
+570 FNRFGLVKG
-579 SSEIIGDAITG
+579 SADIIGDAITG
-590 GRKRGDINLIIT
+590 GRKRGDINLLIT

-608 LDENNPISAKLE
+608 LDETNPLSAKLE

-634 NIREK
+634 NVREK
-639 FCNKFNIPEM
+639 FCNKFNIQEM

-658 ANSEQGRHGRG
+658 ANSEQGKRGRLR
-669 KESQYKH
+669 ESQFKH

-691 KASLPKEV
+691 KATLPKEI

-704 FRTGVEKG
+704 FRTGVEIK

>member
-1 MFNRKK
+1 MFKGK
-7 SKKNQVQVQSPV
+7 
-19 QNQSK
+19 
-24 ANNKANNKANSK
+24 NNKTNSNVTDNSSVTNNSK
-36 ANSVKPKKG
+36 VSSNKRKIKAKKG

-57 LFAGNSIIEPD
+57 LFAGTSIIEPE

-92 FLITSL
+92 FLITGL

-105 LFDHIRRNVMLPGI
+105 LFDSIRRNVMSPGI

-124 TYGEPYRINWESSEM
+124 TYGEPYKINWESSEM
-139 KNRLRIWGEYTK
+139 KNRLRIWEGYTK
-151 EDKDKD
+151 ESKEND

-164 SRRKD
+164 ARRKD
-169 LLAKERIL
+169 ILAKERIL
-177 ESTMYLNKAE
+177 ESTMYLNRAE

-195 KTSFMIEIA
+195 KTSFMIEVA
-204 CLRDKESLDNMDDSI
+204 CLRDRESLDYMDDCI
-219 NALKRYCSEK
+219 KDLKRYCLEK

-281 RLGEEGTPLG
+281 RLGEDGIPLG

-298 LVLKKFKPDP
+298 LVLKKFKSNP

-326 MTKYLLTWLSIDNV
+326 MTKWLLTWLSTDNV
-340 ITVIDY
+340 ITIVDY

-353 ANFIYDGNPKDAIT
+353 ANFIYDGNPTDAIT

-389 KDIDASLKD
+389 EKIDATLKSD
-398 NAIKCTMSTFNLM
+398 AIKYTMATFNLM
-411 IAGVDRQLDMWEE
+411 IAGVDNVLDKWEE
-424 SVISTAV
+424 SVISTAIK
-431 RNVYENNGV
+431 NVYDNNGV
-440 TDDNTTWHL
+440 TDDRSTWKY
-449 SQGCKLA
+449 STGCKLE
-456 DVYEELSLLVMR
+456 DVYEELRLMVVR
-468 QAFVDE
+468 QEFVDD

-486 ALEAC
+486 ALESC

-501 YGTFKSPINI
+501 YGTFKSPISI
-511 KDIRDGRF
+511 KGIRDANF
-519 IVFSFSSTSTA
+519 IVFSFSSNSVA
-530 NQENPVLIGLRQL
+530 SQENPVLVGLRQL
-543 SVAYITTLISNYCK
+543 SVANLTTLISNYCK

-570 YNRFGLVKG
+570 FNRFGLVKG
-579 SSEIIGDAITG
+579 SADIIGDAITG
-590 GRKRGDINLIIT
+590 GRKRGDINLLIT

-608 LDENNPISAKLE
+608 LDETNPLSAKLE

-634 NIREK
+634 NVREK
-639 FCNKFNIPEM
+639 FCNKFNIQEM

-658 ANSEQGRHGRG
+658 ANSEQGKRGRLR
-669 KESQYKH
+669 ESQFKH

-691 KASLPKEV
+691 KATLPKEI

-704 FRTGVEKG
+704 FRTGVEIK

>member
-1 MFNRKK
+1 MFNGK
-7 SKKNQVQVQSPV
+7 
-19 QNQSK
+19 
-24 ANNKANNKANSK
+24 NNKAKNNISNNNNVNTNNKVRSSK
-36 ANSVKPKKG
+36 RKIKAKKG

-57 LFAGNSIIEPD
+57 LFAGTSIIEPE

-92 FLITSL
+92 FLITGL

-105 LFDHIRRNVMLPGI
+105 LFDSIRRNVMSPGI

-124 TYGEPYRINWESSEM
+124 TYGEPYKINWESSEM
-139 KNRLRIWGEYTK
+139 KNRLRIWEGYTK
-151 EDKDKD
+151 DSKEND

-164 SRRKD
+164 ARRKD
-169 LLAKERIL
+169 ILAKERIL
-177 ESTMYLNKAE
+177 ESTMYLNRAE

-195 KTSFMIEIA
+195 KTSFMIEVA
-204 CLRDKESLDNMDDSI
+204 CLRDRESLDYMDDCI
-219 NALKRYCSEK
+219 KDLKRYCLEK

-281 RLGEEGTPLG
+281 RLGEDGIPLG

-298 LVLKKFKPDP
+298 LVLKKFKSNP

-326 MTKYLLTWLSIDNV
+326 MTKWLLTWLSTDNV
-340 ITVIDY
+340 ITIVDY

-389 KDIDASLKD
+389 EKIDATLKSD
-398 NAIKCTMSTFNLM
+398 AIKYTMATFNLM
-411 IAGVDRQLDMWEE
+411 IAGVDNVLDKWEE
-424 SVISTAV
+424 SVISTAI
-431 RNVYENNGV
+431 RNVYDNNGV
-440 TDDNTTWHL
+440 TDDRSTWKY
-449 SQGCKLA
+449 STGCKLE
-456 DVYEELSLLVMR
+456 DVYEELRLMVVR
-468 QAFVDE
+468 QEFVDD

-486 ALEAC
+486 ALESC

-501 YGTFKSPINI
+501 YGTFKSPISI
-511 KDIRDGRF
+511 KGIRDANF
-519 IVFSFSSTSTA
+519 IVFSFSSNSVA
-530 NQENPVLIGLRQL
+530 SQENPVLVGLRQL
-543 SVAYITTLISNYCK
+543 SVANLTTLISNYCK

-570 YNRFGLVKG
+570 FNRFGLVKG
-579 SSEIIGDAITG
+579 SADIIGDAITG
-590 GRKRGDINLIIT
+590 GRKRGDINLLIT

-608 LDENNPISAKLE
+608 LDETNPLSAKLE

-634 NIREK
+634 NVREK
-639 FCNKFNIPEM
+639 FCNKFNIQEM

-658 ANSEQGRHGRG
+658 ANSEQGKRGRLR
-669 KESQYKH
+669 ESQFKH

-691 KASLPKEV
+691 KATLPKEI

-704 FRTGVEKG
+704 FRTGVEIK

>member
-1 MFNRKK
+1 MFKGK
-7 SKKNQVQVQSPV
+7 
-19 QNQSK
+19 
-24 ANNKANNKANSK
+24 NNKTNSNVTDNSSVTNNSK
-36 ANSVKPKKG
+36 VSSNKRKIKAKKG

-57 LFAGNSIIEPD
+57 LFAGTSIIEPE

-92 FLITSL
+92 FLITGL

-105 LFDHIRRNVMLPGI
+105 LFDSIRRNVMSPGI

-124 TYGEPYRINWESSEM
+124 TYGEPYKINWESSEM
-139 KNRLRIWGEYTK
+139 KNRLRIWEGYTK
-151 EDKDKD
+151 ESKEND

-164 SRRKD
+164 ARRKD
-169 LLAKERIL
+169 ILAKERIL
-177 ESTMYLNKAE
+177 ESTMYLNRAE

-195 KTSFMIEIA
+195 KTSFMIEVA
-204 CLRDKESLDNMDDSI
+204 CLRDRESLDYMDDCI
-219 NALKRYCSEK
+219 KDLKRYCLEK

-281 RLGEEGTPLG
+281 RLGEDGIPLG

-298 LVLKKFKPDP
+298 LVLKKFKSNP

-326 MTKYLLTWLSIDNV
+326 MTKWLLTWLSTDNV
-340 ITVIDY
+340 ITIVDY

-353 ANFIYDGNPKDAIT
+353 ANFIYDGNPTDAIT

-389 KDIDASLKD
+389 EKIDATLKSD
-398 NAIKCTMSTFNLM
+398 AIKYTMATFNLM
-411 IAGVDRQLDMWEE
+411 IAGVDNVLDKWEE
-424 SVISTAV
+424 SVISTAIK
-431 RNVYENNGV
+431 NVYDNNGV
-440 TDDNTTWHL
+440 TDDRSTWKY
-449 SQGCKLA
+449 STGCKLE
-456 DVYEELSLLVMR
+456 DVYEELRLMVIR
-468 QAFVDE
+468 QEFVDE

-486 ALEAC
+486 ALESC

-501 YGTFKSPINI
+501 YGTFKSPISI
-511 KDIRDGRF
+511 KGIRDANF
-519 IVFSFSSTSTA
+519 IVFSFSSNSVA
-530 NQENPVLIGLRQL
+530 SQENPVLVGLRQL
-543 SVAYITTLISNYCK
+543 SVANLTTLISNYCK

-570 YNRFGLVKG
+570 FNRFGLVKG
-579 SSEIIGDAITG
+579 SADIIGDAITG
-590 GRKRGDINLIIT
+590 GRKRGDINLLIT

-608 LDENNPISAKLE
+608 LDETNPLSAKLE

-639 FCNKFNIPEM
+639 FCNKFNIQEM

-658 ANSEQGRHGRG
+658 ANSEQGKRGRLR
-669 KESQYKH
+669 ESQFKH

-691 KASLPKEV
+691 KATLPKEI

-704 FRTGVEKG
+704 FRTGVEVK

>member
-1 MFNRKK
+1 MFKGK
-7 SKKNQVQVQSPV
+7 
-19 QNQSK
+19 
-24 ANNKANNKANSK
+24 NNKTNSNVNDNSSVTNNSK
-36 ANSVKPKKG
+36 VSSNKRKIKAKKG

-57 LFAGNSIIEPD
+57 LFAGTSIIEPE

-92 FLITSL
+92 FLITGL

-105 LFDHIRRNVMLPGI
+105 LFDSIRRNVMSPGI

-124 TYGEPYRINWESSEM
+124 TYGEPYKINWESSEM
-139 KNRLRIWGEYTK
+139 KNRLRIWEGYTK
-151 EDKDKD
+151 ESKEND

-164 SRRKD
+164 ARRKD
-169 LLAKERIL
+169 ILAKERIL
-177 ESTMYLNKAE
+177 ESTMYLNRAE

-195 KTSFMIEIA
+195 KTSFMIEVA
-204 CLRDKESLDNMDDSI
+204 CLRDRESLDYMDDCI
-219 NALKRYCSEK
+219 KDLKRYCLEK

-281 RLGEEGTPLG
+281 RLGEDGIPLG

-298 LVLKKFKPDP
+298 LVLKKFKSNP

-326 MTKYLLTWLSIDNV
+326 MTKWLLTWLSTDNV
-340 ITVIDY
+340 ITIVDY

-353 ANFIYDGNPKDAIT
+353 ANFIYDGNPTDAIT

-389 KDIDASLKD
+389 EKIDATLKSD
-398 NAIKCTMSTFNLM
+398 AIKYTMATFNLM
-411 IAGVDRQLDMWEE
+411 IAGVDNVLDKWEE
-424 SVISTAV
+424 SVISTAIK
-431 RNVYENNGV
+431 NVYDNNGV
-440 TDDNTTWHL
+440 TDDRSTWKY
-449 SQGCKLA
+449 STGCKLE
-456 DVYEELSLLVMR
+456 DVYEELRLMVVR
-468 QAFVDE
+468 QEFVDE

-486 ALEAC
+486 ALESC

-501 YGTFKSPINI
+501 YGTFKSPISI
-511 KDIRDGRF
+511 KGIRDANF
-519 IVFSFSSTSTA
+519 IVFSFSSNSVA
-530 NQENPVLIGLRQL
+530 SQENPVLVGLRQL
-543 SVAYITTLISNYCK
+543 SVANLTTLISNYCK

-570 YNRFGLVKG
+570 FNRFGLVKG
-579 SSEIIGDAITG
+579 SADIIGDAITG
-590 GRKRGDINLIIT
+590 GRKRGDINLLIT

-608 LDENNPISAKLE
+608 LDETNPLSAKLE

-634 NIREK
+634 NVREK
-639 FCNKFNIPEM
+639 FCNKFNIQEM

-658 ANSEQGRHGRG
+658 ANSEQGKRGRLR
-669 KESQYKH
+669 ESQFKH

-691 KASLPKEV
+691 KATLPKEI

-704 FRTGVEKG
+704 FRTGVEVK

>member
-1 MFNRKK
+1 MFKGK
-7 SKKNQVQVQSPV
+7 
-19 QNQSK
+19 
-24 ANNKANNKANSK
+24 NNKTNSNVTDNSSVTNNSK
-36 ANSVKPKKG
+36 VSSNKRKIKAKKV

-57 LFAGNSIIEPD
+57 LFAGTSIIEPE

-92 FLITSL
+92 FLITGL

-105 LFDHIRRNVMLPGI
+105 LFDSIRRNVMSPGI

-124 TYGEPYRINWESSEM
+124 TYGEPYKINWESSEM
-139 KNRLRIWGEYTK
+139 KNRLRIWEGYTK
-151 EDKDKD
+151 ESKEND

-164 SRRKD
+164 ARRKD
-169 LLAKERIL
+169 ILAKERIL
-177 ESTMYLNKAE
+177 ESTMYLNRAE

-195 KTSFMIEIA
+195 KTSFMIEVA
-204 CLRDKESLDNMDDSI
+204 CLRDRESLDYMDDCI
-219 NALKRYCSEK
+219 KDLKRYCLEK

-281 RLGEEGTPLG
+281 RLGEDGIPLG

-298 LVLKKFKPDP
+298 LVLKKFKSNP

-326 MTKYLLTWLSIDNV
+326 MTKWLLTWLSTDNV
-340 ITVIDY
+340 ITIVDY

-353 ANFIYDGNPKDAIT
+353 ANFIYDGNPTDAIT

-389 KDIDASLKD
+389 EKIDATLKSD
-398 NAIKCTMSTFNLM
+398 AIKYTMATFNLM
-411 IAGVDRQLDMWEE
+411 IAGVDNVLDKWEE
-424 SVISTAV
+424 SVISTAIK
-431 RNVYENNGV
+431 NVYDNNGV
-440 TDDNTTWHL
+440 TDDRSTWKY
-449 SQGCKLA
+449 STGCKLE
-456 DVYEELSLLVMR
+456 DVYEELRLMVVR
-468 QAFVDE
+468 QEFVDE

-486 ALEAC
+486 ALESC

-501 YGTFKSPINI
+501 YGTFKSPISI
-511 KDIRDGRF
+511 KGIRDANF
-519 IVFSFSSTSTA
+519 IVFSFSSNSVA
-530 NQENPVLIGLRQL
+530 SQENPVLVGLRQL
-543 SVAYITTLISNYCK
+543 SVANLTTLISNYCK

-570 YNRFGLVKG
+570 FNRFGLVKG
-579 SSEIIGDAITG
+579 SADIIGDAITG
-590 GRKRGDINLIIT
+590 GRKRGDINLLIT

-608 LDENNPISAKLE
+608 LDETNPLSAKLE

-634 NIREK
+634 NVREK
-639 FCNKFNIPEM
+639 FCNKFNIQEM

-658 ANSEQGRHGRG
+658 ANSEQGKRGRLR
-669 KESQYKH
+669 ESQFKH

-691 KASLPKEV
+691 KATLPKEI

-704 FRTGVEKG
+704 FRTGVEIK

>member
-1 MFNRKK
+1 MFKGK
-7 SKKNQVQVQSPV
+7 
-19 QNQSK
+19 
-24 ANNKANNKANSK
+24 NNKAK
-36 ANSVKPKKG
+36 NSVSNNTNVNNSSSKRKIKAKKG

-57 LFAGNSIIEPD
+57 LFAGTSIIEPE

-92 FLITSL
+92 FLITGL

-105 LFDHIRRNVMLPGI
+105 LFDSIRRNVMSPGI

-124 TYGEPYRINWESSEM
+124 TYGEPYKINWESSEM
-139 KNRLRIWGEYTK
+139 KNRLRIWEGYTK
-151 EDKDKD
+151 ESKEND

-164 SRRKD
+164 ARRKD
-169 LLAKERIL
+169 ILAKERIL
-177 ESTMYLNKAE
+177 ESTMYLNRAE

-195 KTSFMIEIA
+195 KTSFMIEVA
-204 CLRDKESLDNMDDSI
+204 CLRDKESLEYMDDCI
-219 NALKRYCSEK
+219 KDLKRYCLEK

-281 RLGEEGTPLG
+281 RLGEDGIPLG

-298 LVLKKFKPDP
+298 LVLKKFKSNP

-326 MTKYLLTWLSIDNV
+326 MTKWLLTWLSTDNV
-340 ITVIDY
+340 ITIVDY

-353 ANFIYDGNPKDAIT
+353 ANFIYDGNPADAIT

-389 KDIDASLKD
+389 EKIDATLKSD
-398 NAIKCTMSTFNLM
+398 AIKYTMATFNLM
-411 IAGVDRQLDMWEE
+411 IAGVDNVLDKWEE
-424 SVISTAV
+424 SVISTAIK
-431 RNVYENNGV
+431 NVYDNNGV
-440 TDDNTTWHL
+440 TDDRETWKY
-449 SQGCKLA
+449 STGCKLE
-456 DVYEELSLLVMR
+456 DVYEELKLMVVR
-468 QAFVDE
+468 QEFVDD

-486 ALEAC
+486 ALESC

-501 YGTFKSPINI
+501 YGTFKSPISI
-511 KDIRDGRF
+511 KGIRDANF
-519 IVFSFSSTSTA
+519 IVFSFSSNSVA
-530 NQENPVLIGLRQL
+530 SQENPVLVGLRQL
-543 SVAYITTLISNYCK
+543 SVANLTTLISNYCK

-570 YNRFGLVKG
+570 FNRFGLVKG
-579 SSEIIGDAITG
+579 SADIIGDAITG
-590 GRKRGDINLIIT
+590 GRKRGDINLLIT

-608 LDENNPISAKLE
+608 LDETNPLSAKLE

-634 NIREK
+634 NVREK
-639 FCNKFNIPEM
+639 FCNKFNIQEM

-658 ANSEQGRHGRG
+658 ANSEQGKRGRLR
-669 KESQYKH
+669 ESQFKH

-691 KASLPKEV
+691 KATLPKEI

-704 FRTGVEKG
+704 FRTGVEIK

>member
-1 MFNRKK
+1 MFKGK
-7 SKKNQVQVQSPV
+7 
-19 QNQSK
+19 
-24 ANNKANNKANSK
+24 NNKAKDNISNNNNVNTNNKVSSSK
-36 ANSVKPKKG
+36 RKIKAKKG

-57 LFAGNSIIEPD
+57 LFAGTSIIEPE

-92 FLITSL
+92 FLITGL

-105 LFDHIRRNVMLPGI
+105 LFDSIRRNVMSPGI

-124 TYGEPYRINWESSEM
+124 TYGEPYKINWESSEM
-139 KNRLRIWGEYTK
+139 KNRLRIWEGYTK
-151 EDKDKD
+151 DSKESD

-164 SRRKD
+164 ARRKD
-169 LLAKERIL
+169 ILAKERIL
-177 ESTMYLNKAE
+177 ESTMYLNRAE

-195 KTSFMIEIA
+195 KTSFMIEVA
-204 CLRDKESLDNMDDSI
+204 CLRDRESLDYMDDCI
-219 NALKRYCSEK
+219 KDLKRYCLEK

-281 RLGEEGTPLG
+281 RLGEDGIPLG

-298 LVLKKFKPDP
+298 LVLKKFKSNP

-326 MTKYLLTWLSIDNV
+326 MTKWLLTWLSTDNV
-340 ITVIDY
+340 ITIVDY

-389 KDIDASLKD
+389 EKIDATLKSD
-398 NAIKCTMSTFNLM
+398 AIKYTMATFNLM
-411 IAGVDRQLDMWEE
+411 IAGVDNVLDKWEE
-424 SVISTAV
+424 SVISTAI
-431 RNVYENNGV
+431 RNVYDNNGV
-440 TDDNTTWHL
+440 TDDRSTWKY
-449 SQGCKLA
+449 STGCKLE
-456 DVYEELSLLVMR
+456 DVYEELRLMVVR
-468 QAFVDE
+468 QEFVDE

-486 ALEAC
+486 ALESC

-501 YGTFKSPINI
+501 YGTFKSPISI
-511 KDIRDGRF
+511 KGIRDANF
-519 IVFSFSSTSTA
+519 IVFSFSSNSVA
-530 NQENPVLIGLRQL
+530 SQENPVLVGLRQL
-543 SVAYITTLISNYCK
+543 SVANLTTLISNYCK

-570 YNRFGLVKG
+570 FNRFGLVKG
-579 SSEIIGDAITG
+579 SADIIGDAITG
-590 GRKRGDINLIIT
+590 GRKRGDINLLIT

-608 LDENNPISAKLE
+608 LDETNPLSAKLE

-634 NIREK
+634 NVREK
-639 FCNKFNIPEM
+639 FCNKFNIQEM

-658 ANSEQGRHGRG
+658 ANSEQGKRGRLR
-669 KESQYKH
+669 ESQFKH

-691 KASLPKEV
+691 KATLPKEI

-704 FRTGVEKG
+704 FRTGVEIK

>member
-1 MFNRKK
+1 MFKGK
-7 SKKNQVQVQSPV
+7 
-19 QNQSK
+19 
-24 ANNKANNKANSK
+24 NNKTNSNVTDNSNVINNSK
-36 ANSVKPKKG
+36 VSSSKRKIKAKKG

-57 LFAGNSIIEPD
+57 LFAGTSIIEPE

-92 FLITSL
+92 FLITGL

-105 LFDHIRRNVMLPGI
+105 LFDSIRRNVMSPGI

-124 TYGEPYRINWESSEM
+124 TYGEPYKINWESSEM
-139 KNRLRIWGEYTK
+139 KNRLRIWEGYTK
-151 EDKDKD
+151 ESKEND

-164 SRRKD
+164 ARRKD
-169 LLAKERIL
+169 ILAKERIL
-177 ESTMYLNKAE
+177 ESTMYLNRAE

-195 KTSFMIEIA
+195 KTSFMIEVA
-204 CLRDKESLDNMDDSI
+204 CLRDRESLDYMDDCI
-219 NALKRYCSEK
+219 KDLKRYCLEK

-281 RLGEEGTPLG
+281 RLGEDGIPLG

-298 LVLKKFKPDP
+298 LVLKKFKSNP

-326 MTKYLLTWLSIDNV
+326 MTKWLLTWLSTDNV
-340 ITVIDY
+340 ITIVDY

-353 ANFIYDGNPKDAIT
+353 ANFIYDGNPTDAIT

-389 KDIDASLKD
+389 EKIDATLKSD
-398 NAIKCTMSTFNLM
+398 AIKYTMATFNLM
-411 IAGVDRQLDMWEE
+411 IAGVDNVLDKWEE
-424 SVISTAV
+424 SVISTAIK
-431 RNVYENNGV
+431 NVYDNNGV
-440 TDDNTTWHL
+440 TDDRSTWKY
-449 SQGCKLA
+449 STGCKLE
-456 DVYEELSLLVMR
+456 DVYEELRLMVVR
-468 QAFVDE
+468 QEFVDE

-486 ALEAC
+486 ALESC

-501 YGTFKSPINI
+501 YGTFKSPISI
-511 KDIRDGRF
+511 KGIRDANF
-519 IVFSFSSTSTA
+519 IVFSFSSNSVA
-530 NQENPVLIGLRQL
+530 SQENPVLVGLRQL
-543 SVAYITTLISNYCK
+543 SVANLTTLISNYCK

-570 YNRFGLVKG
+570 FNRFGLVKG
-579 SSEIIGDAITG
+579 SADIIGDAITG
-590 GRKRGDINLIIT
+590 GRKRGDINLLIT

-608 LDENNPISAKLE
+608 LDETNPLSAKLE

-634 NIREK
+634 NVREK
-639 FCNKFNIPEM
+639 FCNKFNIQEM

-658 ANSEQGRHGRG
+658 ANSEQGKRGRLR
-669 KESQYKH
+669 ESQFKH

-691 KASLPKEV
+691 KATLPKEI

-704 FRTGVEKG
+704 FRTGVEIK

>member
-1 MFNRKK
+1 MFKGK
-7 SKKNQVQVQSPV
+7 
-19 QNQSK
+19 
-24 ANNKANNKANSK
+24 NNKAK
-36 ANSVKPKKG
+36 NSVITNTNVNNSSSKRKIKAKKG

-57 LFAGNSIIEPD
+57 LFAGTSIIEPE

-92 FLITSL
+92 FLITGL

-105 LFDHIRRNVMLPGI
+105 LFDSIRRNVMSPGI

-124 TYGEPYRINWESSEM
+124 TYGEPYKINWESSEM
-139 KNRLRIWGEYTK
+139 KNRLRIWEGYTK
-151 EDKDKD
+151 ESKEND

-164 SRRKD
+164 ARRKD
-169 LLAKERIL
+169 ILAKERIL
-177 ESTMYLNKAE
+177 ESTMYLNRAE

-195 KTSFMIEIA
+195 KTSFMIEVA
-204 CLRDKESLDNMDDSI
+204 CLRDKESLEYMDDCI
-219 NALKRYCSEK
+219 KDLKRYCLEK

-281 RLGEEGTPLG
+281 RLGEDGIPLG

-298 LVLKKFKPDP
+298 LVLKKFKSNP

-326 MTKYLLTWLSIDNV
+326 MTKWLLTWLSTDNV
-340 ITVIDY
+340 ITIVDY

-353 ANFIYDGNPKDAIT
+353 ANFIYDGNPADAIT

-389 KDIDASLKD
+389 EKIDPTLKSD
-398 NAIKCTMSTFNLM
+398 AIKYTMATFNLM
-411 IAGVDRQLDMWEE
+411 IAGVDNVLDKWEE
-424 SVISTAV
+424 SVISTAIK
-431 RNVYENNGV
+431 NVYDNNGV
-440 TDDNTTWHL
+440 TDDRETWKY
-449 SQGCKLA
+449 STGCKLE
-456 DVYEELSLLVMR
+456 DVYEELKLMVVR
-468 QAFVDE
+468 QEFVDD

-486 ALEAC
+486 ALESC

-501 YGTFKSPINI
+501 YGTFKSPISI
-511 KDIRDGRF
+511 KGIRDANF
-519 IVFSFSSTSTA
+519 IVFSFSSNSVA
-530 NQENPVLIGLRQL
+530 SQENPVLVGLRQL
-543 SVAYITTLISNYCK
+543 SVANLTTLISNYCK

-570 YNRFGLVKG
+570 FNRFGLVKG
-579 SSEIIGDAITG
+579 SADIIGDAITG
-590 GRKRGDINLIIT
+590 GRKRGDINLLIT

-608 LDENNPISAKLE
+608 LDETNPLSAKLE

-634 NIREK
+634 NVREK
-639 FCNKFNIPEM
+639 FCNKFNIQEM

-658 ANSEQGRHGRG
+658 ANSEQGKRGRLR
-669 KESQYKH
+669 ESQFKH

-691 KASLPKEV
+691 KATLPKEI

-704 FRTGVEKG
+704 FRTGVEIK

>member
-1 MFNRKK
+1 MFKGK
-7 SKKNQVQVQSPV
+7 
-19 QNQSK
+19 
-24 ANNKANNKANSK
+24 NNKAK
-36 ANSVKPKKG
+36 NSVSNNTNVNNSSSKRKIKAKKG

-57 LFAGNSIIEPD
+57 LFAGTSIIEPE

-92 FLITSL
+92 FLITGL

-105 LFDHIRRNVMLPGI
+105 LFDSIRRNVMSPGI

-124 TYGEPYRINWESSEM
+124 TYGEPYKINWESSEM
-139 KNRLRIWGEYTK
+139 KNRLRIWEGYTK
-151 EDKDKD
+151 ESKEND

-164 SRRKD
+164 ARRKD
-169 LLAKERIL
+169 ILAKERIL
-177 ESTMYLNKAE
+177 ESTMYLNRAE

-195 KTSFMIEIA
+195 KTSFMIEVA
-204 CLRDKESLDNMDDSI
+204 CLRDKESLEYMDDCI
-219 NALKRYCSEK
+219 KDLKRYCLEK

-246 LWIFSLRSIK
+246 LWILSLRSIK

-281 RLGEEGTPLG
+281 RLGEDGIPLG

-298 LVLKKFKPDP
+298 LVLKKFKSNP

-326 MTKYLLTWLSIDNV
+326 MTKWLLTWLSTDNV
-340 ITVIDY
+340 ITIVDY

-353 ANFIYDGNPKDAIT
+353 ANFIYDGNPADAIT

-389 KDIDASLKD
+389 EKIDPTLKSD
-398 NAIKCTMSTFNLM
+398 AIKYTMATFNLM
-411 IAGVDRQLDMWEE
+411 IAGVDNVLDKWEE
-424 SVISTAV
+424 SVISTAIK
-431 RNVYENNGV
+431 NVYDNNGV
-440 TDDNTTWHL
+440 TDDRETWKY
-449 SQGCKLA
+449 STGCKLE
-456 DVYEELSLLVMR
+456 DVYEELKLMVVR
-468 QAFVDE
+468 QEFVDD

-486 ALEAC
+486 ALESC

-501 YGTFKSPINI
+501 YGTFKSPISI
-511 KDIRDGRF
+511 KGIRDANF
-519 IVFSFSSTSTA
+519 IVFSFSSNSVA
-530 NQENPVLIGLRQL
+530 SQENPVLVGLRQL
-543 SVAYITTLISNYCK
+543 SVANLTTLISNYCK

-570 YNRFGLVKG
+570 FNRFGLVKG
-579 SSEIIGDAITG
+579 SADIIGDAITG
-590 GRKRGDINLIIT
+590 GRKRGDINLLIT

-608 LDENNPISAKLE
+608 LDETNPLSAKLE

-634 NIREK
+634 NVREK
-639 FCNKFNIPEM
+639 FCNKFNIQEM

-658 ANSEQGRHGRG
+658 ANSEQGKRGRLR
-669 KESQYKH
+669 ESQFKH

-691 KASLPKEV
+691 KATLPKEI

-704 FRTGVEKG
+704 FRTGVEIK

>member
-1 MFNRKK
+1 MFKGK
-7 SKKNQVQVQSPV
+7 
-19 QNQSK
+19 
-24 ANNKANNKANSK
+24 NNKAK
-36 ANSVKPKKG
+36 NSVSNNSNVNNSSSKRKIKAKKG

-57 LFAGNSIIEPD
+57 LFAGTSIIEPE

-92 FLITSL
+92 FLITGL

-105 LFDHIRRNVMLPGI
+105 LFDSIRRNVMSPGI

-124 TYGEPYRINWESSEM
+124 TYGEPYKINWESSEM
-139 KNRLRIWGEYTK
+139 KNRLRIWEGYTK
-151 EDKDKD
+151 ESKEND

-164 SRRKD
+164 ARRKD
-169 LLAKERIL
+169 ILAKERIL
-177 ESTMYLNKAE
+177 ESTMYLNRAE

-195 KTSFMIEIA
+195 KTSFMIEVA
-204 CLRDKESLDNMDDSI
+204 CLRDKESLEYMDDCI
-219 NALKRYCSEK
+219 KDLKRYCLEK

-281 RLGEEGTPLG
+281 RLGEDGIPLG

-298 LVLKKFKPDP
+298 LVLKKFKSNP

-326 MTKYLLTWLSIDNV
+326 MTKWLLTWLSTDNV
-340 ITVIDY
+340 ITIVDY

-353 ANFIYDGNPKDAIT
+353 ANFIYDGNPTDAIT

-389 KDIDASLKD
+389 EKIDPTLKSD
-398 NAIKCTMSTFNLM
+398 AIKYTMATFNLM
-411 IAGVDRQLDMWEE
+411 IAGVDNVLDKWEE
-424 SVISTAV
+424 SVISTAIK
-431 RNVYENNGV
+431 NVYDNNGV
-440 TDDNTTWHL
+440 TDDRETWKY
-449 SQGCKLA
+449 STGCKLE
-456 DVYEELSLLVMR
+456 DVYEELKLMVVR
-468 QAFVDE
+468 QEFVDD

-486 ALEAC
+486 ALESC

-501 YGTFKSPINI
+501 YGTFKSPISI
-511 KDIRDGRF
+511 KGIRDANF
-519 IVFSFSSTSTA
+519 IVFSFSSNSVA
-530 NQENPVLIGLRQL
+530 SQENPVLVGLRQL
-543 SVAYITTLISNYCK
+543 SVANLTTLISNYCK

-570 YNRFGLVKG
+570 FNRFGLVKG
-579 SSEIIGDAITG
+579 SADIIGDAITG
-590 GRKRGDINLIIT
+590 GRKRGDINLLIT

-608 LDENNPISAKLE
+608 LDETNPLSAKLE

-634 NIREK
+634 NVREK
-639 FCNKFNIPEM
+639 FCNKFNIQEM

-658 ANSEQGRHGRG
+658 ANSEQGKRGRLR
-669 KESQYKH
+669 ESQFKH

-691 KASLPKEV
+691 KATLPKEI

-704 FRTGVEKG
+704 FRTGVEIK

>member
-1 MFNRKK
+1 MFKGK
-7 SKKNQVQVQSPV
+7 
-19 QNQSK
+19 
-24 ANNKANNKANSK
+24 NNKAKNNISNNNNVTNNSK
-36 ANSVKPKKG
+36 VSSNKRKIKAKKG

-57 LFAGNSIIEPD
+57 LFAGTSIIEPE

-92 FLITSL
+92 FLITGL

-105 LFDHIRRNVMLPGI
+105 LFDSIRRNVMSPGI

-124 TYGEPYRINWESSEM
+124 TYGEPYKINWESSEM
-139 KNRLRIWGEYTK
+139 KNRLRIWEGYTK
-151 EDKDKD
+151 DSKEND

-164 SRRKD
+164 ARRKD
-169 LLAKERIL
+169 ILAKERIL
-177 ESTMYLNKAE
+177 ESTMYLNRAE

-195 KTSFMIEIA
+195 KTSFMIEVA
-204 CLRDKESLDNMDDSI
+204 CLRDRESLDYMDDCI
-219 NALKRYCSEK
+219 KDLKRYCLEK

-281 RLGEEGTPLG
+281 RLGEDGIPLG

-298 LVLKKFKPDP
+298 LVLKKFKSNP

-326 MTKYLLTWLSIDNV
+326 MTKWLLTWLSTDNV
-340 ITVIDY
+340 ITIVDY

-389 KDIDASLKD
+389 EKIDATLKSD
-398 NAIKCTMSTFNLM
+398 AIKYTMATFNLM
-411 IAGVDRQLDMWEE
+411 IAGVDNVLDKWEE
-424 SVISTAV
+424 SVISTAI
-431 RNVYENNGV
+431 RNVYDNNGV
-440 TDDNTTWHL
+440 TDDRSTWKY
-449 SQGCKLA
+449 STGCKLE
-456 DVYEELSLLVMR
+456 DVYEELRLMVVR
-468 QAFVDE
+468 QEFVDD

-486 ALEAC
+486 ALESC

-501 YGTFKSPINI
+501 YGTFKSPISI
-511 KDIRDGRF
+511 KGIRDANF
-519 IVFSFSSTSTA
+519 IVFSFSSNSVA
-530 NQENPVLIGLRQL
+530 SQENPVLVGLRQL
-543 SVAYITTLISNYCK
+543 SVANLTTLISNYCK

-570 YNRFGLVKG
+570 FNRFGLVKG
-579 SSEIIGDAITG
+579 SADIIGDAITG
-590 GRKRGDINLIIT
+590 GRKRGDINLLIT

-608 LDENNPISAKLE
+608 LDETNPLSAKLE

-634 NIREK
+634 NVREK
-639 FCNKFNIPEM
+639 FCNKFNIQEM

-658 ANSEQGRHGRG
+658 ANSEQGKRGRLR
-669 KESQYKH
+669 ESQFKH

-691 KASLPKEV
+691 KATLPKEI

-704 FRTGVEKG
+704 FRTGVEIK

>member
-1 MFNRKK
+1 MFKGK
-7 SKKNQVQVQSPV
+7 
-19 QNQSK
+19 
-24 ANNKANNKANSK
+24 NNKTNSNVTDNSNVINNSK
-36 ANSVKPKKG
+36 VSSSKRKIKAKKG

-57 LFAGNSIIEPD
+57 LFAGTSIIEPE

-92 FLITSL
+92 FLITGL

-105 LFDHIRRNVMLPGI
+105 LFDSIRRNVMSPGI

-124 TYGEPYRINWESSEM
+124 TYGEPYKINWESSEM
-139 KNRLRIWGEYTK
+139 KNRLRIWEGYTK
-151 EDKDKD
+151 ESKEND

-164 SRRKD
+164 ARRKD
-169 LLAKERIL
+169 ILAKERIL
-177 ESTMYLNKAE
+177 ESTMYLNRAE

-195 KTSFMIEIA
+195 KTSFMIEVA
-204 CLRDKESLDNMDDSI
+204 CLRDRESLDYMDDCI
-219 NALKRYCSEK
+219 KDLKRYCLEK

-281 RLGEEGTPLG
+281 RLGEDGIPLG

-298 LVLKKFKPDP
+298 LVLKKFKSNP

-326 MTKYLLTWLSIDNV
+326 MTKWLLTWLSTDNV
-340 ITVIDY
+340 ITIVDY

-353 ANFIYDGNPKDAIT
+353 ANFIYDGNLTDAIT

-389 KDIDASLKD
+389 EKIDATLKSD
-398 NAIKCTMSTFNLM
+398 AIKYTMATFNLM
-411 IAGVDRQLDMWEE
+411 IAGVDNVLDKWEE
-424 SVISTAV
+424 SVISTAIK
-431 RNVYENNGV
+431 NVYDNNGV
-440 TDDNTTWHL
+440 TDDRSTWKY
-449 SQGCKLA
+449 STGCKLE
-456 DVYEELSLLVMR
+456 DVYEELRLMVVR
-468 QAFVDE
+468 QEFVDE

-486 ALEAC
+486 ALESC

-501 YGTFKSPINI
+501 YGTFKSPISI
-511 KDIRDGRF
+511 KGIRDANF
-519 IVFSFSSTSTA
+519 IVFSFSSNSVA
-530 NQENPVLIGLRQL
+530 SQENPVLVGLRQL
-543 SVAYITTLISNYCK
+543 SVANLTTLISNYCK

-570 YNRFGLVKG
+570 FNRFGLVKG
-579 SSEIIGDAITG
+579 SADIIGDAITG
-590 GRKRGDINLIIT
+590 GRKRGDINLLIT

-608 LDENNPISAKLE
+608 LDETNPLSAKLE

-634 NIREK
+634 NVREK
-639 FCNKFNIPEM
+639 FCNKFNIQEM

-658 ANSEQGRHGRG
+658 ANSEQGKRGRLR
-669 KESQYKH
+669 ESQFKH

-691 KASLPKEV
+691 KATLPKEI

-704 FRTGVEKG
+704 FRTGVEIK

>member
-1 MFNRKK
+1 MFKGK
-7 SKKNQVQVQSPV
+7 
-19 QNQSK
+19 
-24 ANNKANNKANSK
+24 NNKTNSNVTDNSSVTINSK
-36 ANSVKPKKG
+36 VSSSKRKIKAKKG

-57 LFAGNSIIEPD
+57 LFAGTSIIEPE

-92 FLITSL
+92 FLITGL

-105 LFDHIRRNVMLPGI
+105 LFDSIRRNVMSPGI

-124 TYGEPYRINWESSEM
+124 TYGEPYKINWESSEM
-139 KNRLRIWGEYTK
+139 KNRLRIWEGYTK
-151 EDKDKD
+151 ESKEND

-164 SRRKD
+164 ARRKD
-169 LLAKERIL
+169 ILAKERIL
-177 ESTMYLNKAE
+177 ESTMYLNRAE

-195 KTSFMIEIA
+195 KTSFMIEVA
-204 CLRDKESLDNMDDSI
+204 CLRDRESLDYMDDCI
-219 NALKRYCSEK
+219 KDLKRYCLEK

-281 RLGEEGTPLG
+281 RLGEDGIPLG

-298 LVLKKFKPDP
+298 LVLKKFKSNP

-326 MTKYLLTWLSIDNV
+326 MTKWLLTWLSTDNV
-340 ITVIDY
+340 ITIVDY

-353 ANFIYDGNPKDAIT
+353 ANFIYDGNPTDAIT

-389 KDIDASLKD
+389 EKIDATLKSD
-398 NAIKCTMSTFNLM
+398 AIKYTMATFNLM
-411 IAGVDRQLDMWEE
+411 IAGVDNVLDKWEE
-424 SVISTAV
+424 SVISTAIK
-431 RNVYENNGV
+431 NVYDNNGV
-440 TDDNTTWHL
+440 TDDRSTWKY
-449 SQGCKLA
+449 STGCKLE
-456 DVYEELSLLVMR
+456 DVYEELRLMVIR
-468 QAFVDE
+468 QEFVDE

-486 ALEAC
+486 ALESC

-501 YGTFKSPINI
+501 YGTFKSPISI
-511 KDIRDGRF
+511 KGIRDANF
-519 IVFSFSSTSTA
+519 IVFSFSSNSVA
-530 NQENPVLIGLRQL
+530 SQENPVLVGLRQL
-543 SVAYITTLISNYCK
+543 SVANLTTLISNYCK

-570 YNRFGLVKG
+570 FNRFGLVKG
-579 SSEIIGDAITG
+579 SADIIGDAITG
-590 GRKRGDINLIIT
+590 GRKRGDINLLIT

-608 LDENNPISAKLE
+608 LDETNPLSAKLE

-634 NIREK
+634 NVREK
-639 FCNKFNIPEM
+639 FCNKFNIQEM

-658 ANSEQGRHGRG
+658 ANSEQGKRGRLR
-669 KESQYKH
+669 ESQFKH

-691 KASLPKEV
+691 KATLPKEI

-704 FRTGVEKG
+704 FRTGVEIK

>member
-1 MFNRKK
+1 MFMGKNKK
-7 SKKNQVQVQSPV
+7 SSSSP
-19 QNQSK
+19 
-24 ANNKANNKANSK
+24 A
-36 ANSVKPKKG
+36 KKG

-57 LFAGNSIIEPD
+57 LFAGTSIIEPD
-68 RELDRTHIDIGFSN
+68 KELDRTHIDIGFSN

-92 FLITSL
+92 FLITGL

-105 LFDHIRRNVMLPGI
+105 LFDSIRRNVMAPGI

-124 TYGEPYRINWESSEM
+124 TYGEPYKINWDSAEM
-139 KNRLRIWGEYTK
+139 KNRLRVWESYTK
-151 EDKDKD
+151 ENKDTD

-169 LLAKERIL
+169 ILAKERIL

-195 KTSFMIEIA
+195 KTSFLIEVA
-204 CLRDKESLDNMDDSI
+204 CLRDRESLDYMDECIKD
-219 NALKRYCSEK
+219 LKRYCSEK

-256 EVYRRVSKKILT
+256 EVYRRVSKKVLT

-281 RLGEEGTPLG
+281 RLGEDGIPLG

-298 LVLKKFKPDP
+298 LVLKKFKENP

-326 MTKYLLTWLSIDNV
+326 MTKWLLTWLSTDNV

-353 ANFIYDGNPKDAIT
+353 ANFIYDGNSKDAIT

-389 KDIDASLKD
+389 EKIDASLKED
-398 NAIKCTMSTFNLM
+398 AIKYTMSTFALM
-411 IAGVDRQLDMWEE
+411 IAGIDRELDKWEE
-424 SVISTAV
+424 SVISTAI
-431 RNVYENNGV
+431 RNVYDNNKV
-440 TDDNTTWHL
+440 TEDRDTWVN
-449 SQGCKLA
+449 SKGCKME
-456 DVYEELSLLVMR
+456 DVYEELKILVLN
-468 QAFVDE
+468 QEFVDD

-486 ALEAC
+486 ALESC

-511 KDIRDGRF
+511 KDIRDANF
-519 IVFSFSSTSTA
+519 IVFSFSSNSVTS
-530 NQENPVLIGLRQL
+530 QENPVLVGLRQL
-543 SVAYITTLISNYCK
+543 SVANLSTLISNYCK

-570 YNRFGLVKG
+570 FNRFGLVKG
-579 SSEIIGDAITG
+579 SASIIGDAITG
-590 GRKRGDINLIIT
+590 GRKRGDINLLIT

-608 LDENNPISAKLE
+608 LDETNPLSAKLE

-634 NIREK
+634 NVREK

-658 ANSEQGRHGRG
+658 ANSDRGKAGRV
-669 KESQYKH
+669 KESQFKH
-676 AFCTIMLETGEKAII
+676 AFCVIMPETGEKAIV
-691 KASLPKEV
+691 KATLPKEI

-704 FRTGVEKG
+704 FRTGVEIK